1 MPIVFDEVTADIAPP
16 PAPAEAP
23 AAGAAPAGASEVDVQ
38 RQLRQSL
45 ALLQEREARLFTD

>member
-23 AAGAAPAGASEVDVQ
+23 AAGTSAGASEVDVQ